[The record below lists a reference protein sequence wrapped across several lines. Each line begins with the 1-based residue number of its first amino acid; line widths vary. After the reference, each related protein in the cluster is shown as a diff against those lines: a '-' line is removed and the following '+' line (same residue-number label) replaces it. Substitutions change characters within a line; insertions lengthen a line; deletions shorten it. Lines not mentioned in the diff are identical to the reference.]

1 MPPKKKTLKA
11 ACAACAICNTEVEN
25 SKDECLHCE
34 SCSQKFH
41 RYCAGVTLSEHIT
54 CVNGSSYECLHCFKV
69 RKEATVTDLK
79 DCIAALKAEILEL
92 RSTVQELSSK
102 VEAAEIENRKAEPSW
117 SHVVRRGKKG
127 NRSRD
132 RSHSRR
138 DKPLTL
144 RDKVIKREFQ

>member
-54 CVNGSSYECLHCFKV
+54 CVNGSSYECLHCFRV

-102 VEAAEIENRKAEPSW
+102 
-117 SHVVRRGKKG
+117 G
-127 NRSRD
+127 NRSRY

-144 RDKVIKREFQ
+144 RDKGIKRENQ